1 MTKDTFKQFVNK
13 DGYAKGGV
21 PVEESPQNLELDPRS
36 KSSIRGRN
44 YIAQGDS
51 VDVRGTK
58 AIRKEKKPVKATW
71 YIRFRHFCKKFYM
84 LIFTLTCFDVKNF
97 ANKTF

>member
-21 PVEESPQNLELDPRS
+21 PVKESTQNLHLDPRS
-36 KSSIRGRN
+36 KGSIRGRN

-51 VDVRGTK
+51 ADVRGTK
-58 AIRKEKKPVKATW
+58 AMRKEKKPVKATW
-71 YIRFRHFCKKFYM
+71 Y
-84 LIFTLTCFDVKNF
+84 
-97 ANKTF
+97 

>member
-36 KSSIRGRN
+36 KTSIRGRN

-71 YIRFRHFCKKFYM
+71 Y
-84 LIFTLTCFDVKNF
+84 
-97 ANKTF
+97 